1 MKRSAM
7 IVFIGLLALSIIVS
21 GQNKPPATFADFGQ
35 WETLVPG
42 GSNGGLSP
50 DGRWL
55 AYGINRSNRNNELRV
70 LKLPDGTTKTAAFG
84 SQPVFSS
91 DSKWFAYSIGLSE
104 ADQEKLRNDKKPVQ
118 NNLGLLNLSTGETM
132 TFEKMESF
140 SFSRD
145 GAFLAMRRYAQTGTA
160 GASGGAGQG
169 GPPGGRGGGEA
180 SADEAPGTTLIVRQ
194 LSNGRDMSFGN
205 VSQYA
210 WQDLDHSHLLAMIIS
225 AEGKTGNG
233 VHLYDPQTGVLRVL
247 DSSPNI
253 YTDLAWRKDAADLAV
268 FRAKTDDGKDGPTQT
283 LLAWT
288 GLGKAERQFSYDSTA
303 DKTFPAG
310 MRVVSFR
317 RLAWSDNGRVLFFG
331 IAKWDDKIAAP
342 AREGSGARGAAGAG
356 VPADSPST
364 IEIWHWKDVQVMP
377 WQRINANTLRRQN
390 MLSAWHIDSGK
401 CVQIGRD
408 PANEE
413 ARPIPKTNLAWLA
426 EWSKYAMNRSIGR
439 PASDLYLADI
449 TTGARTKIRDKIIER
464 FVRVGPGGKY
474 LLFLQ
479 EDQYWTVNL
488 ATRAMSNISKA
499 APTSFI
505 DLESDQTSIQKPPF
519 GVAGWTKDDAAI
531 LLYDKHDLWQ
541 VSADG
546 SKAQRLTDGGP
557 EQIRH
562 RLVRLEGTMF
572 GMRGE
577 FGVPASEQFIDLR
590 KSIYL
595 SLYGE
600 RSKKSGYALLKP
612 GAVPSR
618 LIWLD
623 KNVGSL
629 AKAKAAD
636 AYCYIAQDYDDSP
649 DIFIAGPELKD
660 ARQVTATNPFQSK
673 FAWGRSELIE
683 YKTEKGRPLQSA
695 LYYPAGYEA
704 GKKYPMIVYN
714 YELLSQNVHRYVAPS
729 DRDYY
734 NTSVF
739 LSQGYFVLQ
748 PDIVFRPRQPGV
760 SVVECVTAAVKKVI
774 EMGVVDP
781 KRIGIVG
788 HSMGGFNTSF
798 VATHTQG
805 IFAAAVAG
813 AAITDL
819 VSYSGDHHWSSGIAE
834 TDHMETGQERMVVPL
849 YEDLQAYIDN
859 SAYFN
864 IYNMTV
870 PLLLEVGDNDGTVP
884 WRQGIEVYNIARR
897 AGKNVVMLA
906 YMGEDHG
913 LRQKSNQIDYQRR
926 ILAWF
931 GHYLKGEQ
939 AEPWIINGQSYL
951 DRQAEIKRQSAKK

>member
-1 MKRSAM
+1 MRRSAM
-7 IVFIGLLALSIIVS
+7 IIFIGLLTFSVILSA
-21 GQNKPPATFADFGQ
+21 QNKPPATFADFGQ
-35 WETLVPG
+35 WETLASG

-55 AYGINRSNRNNELRV
+55 VYGINRSNRNNELRV
-70 LKLPDGTTKTAAFG
+70 VKLADGTTKIAAFG

-91 DSKWFAYSIGLSE
+91 DSKWLAYSLGISE
-104 ADQEKLRNDKKPVQ
+104 AEQEKLRNEKKPVQ
-118 NNLGLLNLSTGETM
+118 NNLGLLNLATGETM

-145 GAFLAMRRYAQTGTA
+145 GVFLAMRRYAPAGPTDSSGPGTP
-160 GASGGAGQG
+160 GGS
-169 GPPGGRGGGEA
+169 GGRGGTEP
-180 SADEAPGTTLIVRQ
+180 STDEPPGTTLIVRH
-194 LSNGRDMSFGN
+194 LTTGRDMSFGN

-210 WQDLDHSHLLAMIIS
+210 WQDLDNSHLLAMIIS

-247 DSSPNI
+247 DSSPTV
-253 YTDLAWRKDAADLAV
+253 YTDLAWRKDAPDLAV
-268 FRAKTDDGKDGPTQT
+268 FRAKTDDRKDGPTQA

-288 GLGKAERQFSYDSTA
+288 GLGKAERLFSYDSTT
-303 DKTFPAG
+303 DKTFPGG
-310 MRVVSFR
+310 MRIVSFR
-317 RLAWSDNGRVLFFG
+317 RLSWSSDGRVLFFG
-331 IAKWDDKIAAP
+331 MAKWDDKVAQPEKAA
-342 AREGSGARGAAGAG
+342 SGAGAG
-356 VPADSPST
+356 APADQPST
-364 IEIWHWKDVQVMP
+364 IEIWHWKDVRVMP
-377 WQRINANTLRRQN
+377 WQKINADTLRRQN
-390 MLSAWHIDSGK
+390 MLSAWHIDAGK
-401 CVQIGRD
+401 CVQVGKD
-408 PANEE
+408 PVNEE
-413 ARPIPKTNLAWLA
+413 ARPIPKTNLAWVA
-426 EWSKYAMNRSIGR
+426 EWSSYAMNRSIGR
-439 PASDLYLADI
+439 PAADLYLADI
-449 TTGARTKIRDKIIER
+449 TKGSRTKIKDNIIEG

-479 EDQYWTVNL
+479 GDQYWTVNL
-488 ATRAMSNISKA
+488 MTRVVTSISKA

-505 DLESDQTSIQKPPF
+505 NRESDQTSVQKPPY
-519 GVAGWTKDDAAI
+519 GVAGWTKDDAAL
-531 LLYDKHDLWQ
+531 LLYDKFDLWQ
-541 VSADG
+541 VAADG
-546 SKAQRLTDGGP
+546 SKAQRLTDGTP

-562 RLVRLEGTMF
+562 RLVRLEAPAG

-577 FGVPASEQFIDLR
+577 FGMPGLDEWIDLG
-590 KSIYL
+590 KSVYL

-600 RSKKSGYALLKP
+600 QSKKSGYAMLTP
-612 GAVPSR
+612 GAGPNR

-636 AYCYIAQDYDDSP
+636 VYGYSVQDYDDSP
-649 DIFIAGPELKD
+649 DIFIGNADLRD
-660 ARQVTATNPFQSK
+660 AKQITVTNPFQSK

-683 YKTEKGRPLQSA
+683 YITEKGRPLQSA
-695 LYYPAGYEA
+695 LYYPAGYED

-714 YELLSQNVHRYVAPS
+714 YELLSPNVHRYVAPS

-748 PDIVFRPRQPGV
+748 PDIVFRPRQPGI

-774 EMGVVDP
+774 QMGVVDP

-798 VATHTQG
+798 VATHTQD

-819 VSYSGDHHWSSGIAE
+819 VSYYGDHHWSSGIAE

-864 IYNMTV
+864 VHSLTV

-884 WRQGIEVYNIARR
+884 WRQGIELYNVARR
-897 AGKNVVMLA
+897 AGRNLVMLA

-931 GHYLKGEQ
+931 GHYLKGEA
-939 AEPWIINGQSYL
+939 AEPWITNGQSYL
-951 DRQAEIKRQSAKK
+951 DRQAEIKQLPGKK